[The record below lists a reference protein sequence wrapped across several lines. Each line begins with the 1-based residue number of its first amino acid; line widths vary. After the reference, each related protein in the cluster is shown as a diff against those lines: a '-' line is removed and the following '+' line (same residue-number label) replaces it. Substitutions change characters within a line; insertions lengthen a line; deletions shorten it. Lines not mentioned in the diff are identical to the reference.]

1 MDPMEH
7 ITQLDELNFSDLY
20 IRIDMRSPSR
30 YRIGPNPEGLL
41 GNFRVPQEYEGQI
54 DIIRTQ
60 IEKSQTSEG
69 TITHDS
75 MRLRYSTAHVVNDQK
90 WAAIRRIPLDVPF
103 LDDLDMLPEALN
115 VIRGWSR
122 RRGVVLIGGSTG
134 AGKTT
139 TASSILQDF
148 LYGTGGTAVAIE
160 DPPEYLLQGEVGDAG
175 ACYQI
180 EVRDDD
186 WSSAV
191 KTALRWRPRYIFIGE
206 IRTPEAANQALR
218 ASTSGHLVLAT
229 IHGGSVEETVNALL
243 SLNTAANNM
252 RETGRSLL
260 ADNLVGVIHQRLGVH
275 GPDLDIL
282 SVPSGRNSGELRQLL
297 RDNRLSRLQ
306 EYTTAYLA
314 KRPPVRPARA

>member
-148 LYGTGGTAVAIE
+148 LYGTGGNGKGV
-160 DPPEYLLQGEVGDAG
+160 
-175 ACYQI
+175 
-180 EVRDDD
+180 
-186 WSSAV
+186 
-191 KTALRWRPRYIFIGE
+191 F
-206 IRTPEAANQALR
+206 
-218 ASTSGHLVLAT
+218 
-229 IHGGSVEETVNALL
+229 
-243 SLNTAANNM
+243 LNTWHKILGDYSCIASMETFVASKSERHPTDLAMLRGATVHLPAA
-252 RETGRSLL
+252 E
-260 ADNLVGVIHQRLGVH
+260 AFVLVRHVIRW
-275 GPDLDIL
+275 
-282 SVPSGRNSGELRQLL
+282 
-297 RDNRLSRLQ
+297 
-306 EYTTAYLA
+306 
-314 KRPPVRPARA
+314 